1 MPRTPYTGD
10 HHKLRSTVRACHHEP
25 EPIGRAKSAG
35 DGRAQAA
42 RRLRRRSASRMRRR
56 TSRPMRCRLA
66 ASIDNATV
74 CANPSAPWERTRS
87 RPRCSRLLIAD
98 STAGCW
104 RLASA
109 NACACSRSRSATESR
124 PLRGSALSPPQ
135 LHPRTPHVAIGAR
148 QNVLLQQREK
158 LLAGLLM
165 RIQMLETKENGWNVI
180 AGFMIQLDVL
190 DPCLTE
196 CELRF
201 PCLSH
206 WCPSCEDC
214 RQWADWGGNSCIN
227 YLTSKFFAQ
236 S

>member
-1 MPRTPYTGD
+1 MAQELAHRSMLI
-10 HHKLRSTVRACHHEP
+10 HKLMDTVKVTTKTLFEDTHHQ
-25 EPIGRAKSAG
+25 
-35 DGRAQAA
+35 D
-42 RRLRRRSASRMRRR
+42 
-56 TSRPMRCRLA
+56 
-66 ASIDNATV
+66 
-74 CANPSAPWERTRS
+74 
-87 RPRCSRLLIAD
+87 
-98 STAGCW
+98 
-104 RLASA
+104 
-109 NACACSRSRSATESR
+109 
-124 PLRGSALSPPQ
+124 PPQ

-148 QNVLLQQREK
+148 QNVLLQQREE

-227 YLTSKFFAQ
+227 YLTSKFFAILNRHLFFGFR
-236 S
+236 